1 MLWLPELPTFK
12 PLSDMSR
19 KFEHRPHD
27 WSQARRCMVARRRIE
42 ETDPQP
48 TLFTLERYAY
58 RAWQP
63 NLALTPEAVWHF
75 YDGRAGME
83 RRIRESRRI
92 MHWGRFPRV
101 RLRPMPSIWK

>member
-1 MLWLPELPTFK
+1 MSAQPLAAMLWLPELPTFK

-48 TLFTLERYAY
+48 TLFTLA
-58 RAWQP
+58 
-63 NLALTPEAVWHF
+63 
-75 YDGRAGME
+75 
-83 RRIRESRRI
+83 
-92 MHWGRFPRV
+92 
-101 RLRPMPSIWK
+101 